1 LIELNKVAGWIFS
14 PLSLAMATWG
24 LAIVFTWLG
33 RKRVSIV
40 LGLFGLVWLWL
51 VSTPLV
57 AVSLSEYLER
67 QFPAL
72 KANQLPHA
80 DAALILGGGVGGAH
94 SPERP
99 DIHLHAG
106 ADRVWFAA
114 DLYRSGKVAW
124 VLISGGNRPGIER
137 LQSSA
142 EATLKMLIA
151 LGVPPSAIRLEDR
164 SRNTFENAQFS
175 LDLIRNVGAK
185 RVLLV
190 TSAAHMPRALR
201 HLEIALRDTDVVV
214 IPASTDVEGLQDT
227 LHPIGRYFP
236 DAASLDLSTRALKEH
251 LGFLAVLLA
260 HVIQH

>member
-1 LIELNKVAGWIFS
+1 MAIWCFAFS
-14 PLSLAMATWG
+14 FA
-24 LAIVFTWLG
+24 WLG
-33 RKRVSIV
+33 QKRVSIA
-40 LGLFGLVWLWL
+40 LSLFGLVGVWL

-57 AVSLSEYLER
+57 AVALTESLEH

-72 KANQLPHA
+72 KADQLPHA
-80 DAALILGGGVGGAH
+80 DAALVLGGGVGGAH

-99 DIHLHAG
+99 NIHLHSG

-114 DLYRSGKVAW
+114 DLYRSGKATW
-124 VLISGGNRPGIER
+124 VLVSGGNRPGIER

-142 EATLKMLIA
+142 EATLEMLA
-151 LGVPPSAIRLEDR
+151 TLGVPTSAIRQEGR

-175 LDLIRNVGAK
+175 MDLIRDVGAK

-201 HLEIALRDTDVVV
+201 HLQIAMRGSDVVV
-214 IPASTDVEGLQDT
+214 IPASTDIEGLKDT

-236 DAASLDLSTRALKEH
+236 DAASLDLSTRALKEY
-251 LGFLAVLLA
+251 LGLAAVLLSD
-260 HVIQH
+260 VISD